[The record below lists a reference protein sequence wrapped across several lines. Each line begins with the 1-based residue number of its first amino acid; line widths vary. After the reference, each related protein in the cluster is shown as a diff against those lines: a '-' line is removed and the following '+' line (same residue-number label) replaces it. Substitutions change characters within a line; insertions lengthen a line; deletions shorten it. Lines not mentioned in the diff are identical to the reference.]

1 MRLDHLPEDASPVS
15 VSQAGLIRLNGPAR
29 AIALD
34 VLRVNSLQTGAYVS
48 HFRGRG
54 MEFDESRPY
63 QPGDDPRSIDWRVT
77 ARSTTAYTK
86 LFREERE
93 RPVLV
98 VVDLRS
104 NMHFATRG
112 CFKSVNASRAAA
124 LIAWAAHHRGDRLG
138 GLIFGDTTHRELK
151 PRLGRRAALRFVHQ
165 LAEHPD
171 WTNRGVPEGSDP
183 FARAMSSL
191 RRVARPGSLVVVIS
205 DFIGFD
211 RAAQSYLSSVAR
223 HNEVLAVF
231 LNDPLERKLPPPGR
245 YRIVSPDDELAID
258 TYAAA
263 ARRDYEHEF
272 EERSHVLEA
281 FCHRY
286 GVHLMSMSTDDDR
299 SRHYKR
305 HLDAGATD
313 GSDPACIARFALA
326 EAIGWWPLARVGGCS
341 SPSLCSGLAG
351 CYCAHG
357 ASGSSTQHVAMQF
370 ARWPR

>member
-1 MRLDHLPEDASPVS
+1 MRLEHLPEDASPVS

-29 AIALD
+29 AIALN

-124 LIAWAAHHRGDRLG
+124 LISWAAHHRGDRLG

-171 WTNRGVPEGSDP
+171 WTNRSIPMGSDP
-183 FARAMSSL
+183 FAQAMSSL

-205 DFIGFD
+205 DFIGFN
-211 RAAQSYLSSVAR
+211 RAAQSYLSSVAH

-231 LNDPLERKLPPPGR
+231 MNDPLERKLPPPGR

-263 ARRDYEHEF
+263 ARRDYEQEFTERAHE
-272 EERSHVLEA
+272 LEA

-286 GVHLMSMSTDDDR
+286 GVHLMPMSTDDDPVSTLQTALGRR
-299 SRHYKR
+299 SH
-305 HLDAGATD
+305 
-313 GSDPACIARFALA
+313 
-326 EAIGWWPLARVGGCS
+326 
-341 SPSLCSGLAG
+341 
-351 CYCAHG
+351 
-357 ASGSSTQHVAMQF
+357 
-370 ARWPR
+370 

>member
-1 MRLDHLPEDASPVS
+1 VALLDHLYENASPVS

-34 VLRVNSLQTGAYVS
+34 VLRVSSLQTGAYVS

-98 VVDLRS
+98 VLDLRA

-124 LIAWAAHHRGDRLG
+124 LLSWAAHHRGDRLG
-138 GLIFGDTTHRELK
+138 GLIFGDSTHRELK
-151 PRLGRRAALRFVHQ
+151 PRLGRQAALRYVHE
-165 LAEHPD
+165 LVAHPD
-171 WTNRGVPEGSDP
+171 WENKERSPGADDEAPL
-183 FARAMSSL
+183 AQAMSAL
-191 RRVARPGSLVVVIS
+191 RRVARPGSLVVILS
-205 DFIGFD
+205 DFLGFS

-231 LNDPLERKLPPPGR
+231 LNDPIERQLPPPGH
-245 YRIVSPDDELAID
+245 YRLVSRDDELAID
-258 TYAAA
+258 TFAKA
-263 ARRDYEHEF
+263 ARRDYENAF
-272 EERSHVLEA
+272 QSRSQQLEA
-281 FCHRY
+281 FCQRY
-286 GVHLMSMSTDDDR
+286 GIHLMPLSTEDDPV
-299 SRHYKR
+299 
-305 HLDAGATD
+305 T
-313 GSDPACIARFALA
+313 ALQTA
-326 EAIGWWPLARVGGCS
+326 LGRRT
-341 SPSLCSGLAG
+341 
-351 CYCAHG
+351 H
-357 ASGSSTQHVAMQF
+357 
-370 ARWPR
+370 

>member
-1 MRLDHLPEDASPVS
+1 VPRLDHLYEDASPVS

-29 AIALD
+29 AIALN

-124 LIAWAAHHRGDRLG
+124 LISWAAHHRGDRLG
-138 GLIFGDTTHRELK
+138 GLIFGDTTHRELR

-171 WTNRGVPEGSDP
+171 WTNRGIPKGSDP

-231 LNDPLERKLPPPGR
+231 MNDPLERKLPPPGR
-245 YRIVSPDDELAID
+245 YRIVSPNDELAID

-272 EERSHVLEA
+272 AERSHVLEA

-286 GVHLMSMSTDDDR
+286 GVHLMPMSTDDDPVSTLQTALGRR
-299 SRHYKR
+299 SH
-305 HLDAGATD
+305 
-313 GSDPACIARFALA
+313 
-326 EAIGWWPLARVGGCS
+326 
-341 SPSLCSGLAG
+341 
-351 CYCAHG
+351 
-357 ASGSSTQHVAMQF
+357 
-370 ARWPR
+370 

>member
-1 MRLDHLPEDASPVS
+1 VRLEHLHEDASPIS

-34 VLRVNSLQTGAYVS
+34 VLRVKSLQTGAYVS

-77 ARSTTAYTK
+77 ARSTTAFTK

-98 VVDLRS
+98 CVDLRS

-124 LIAWAAHHRGDRLG
+124 LLAWAAHHRGDRLG

-165 LAEHPD
+165 LAEHRD
-171 WTNRGVPEGSDP
+171 WTNRGVANDEEPLTQ
-183 FARAMSSL
+183 AMSAL

-231 LNDPLERKLPPPGR
+231 MNDPLEKELPPPGR
-245 YRIVSPDDELAID
+245 YRIVSPNNELEID
-258 TYAAA
+258 THAAA
-263 ARRDYEHEF
+263 ARRDYANEF
-272 EERSHVLEA
+272 AERSHDLEA

-286 GVHLMSMSTDDDR
+286 GVHLMPMSTDDDPVSTLQAALGRR
-299 SRHYKR
+299 SH
-305 HLDAGATD
+305 
-313 GSDPACIARFALA
+313 
-326 EAIGWWPLARVGGCS
+326 
-341 SPSLCSGLAG
+341 
-351 CYCAHG
+351 
-357 ASGSSTQHVAMQF
+357 
-370 ARWPR
+370 

>member
-1 MRLDHLPEDASPVS
+1 VPRLDHIHEDASPVS

-29 AIALD
+29 AIALN

-171 WTNRGVPEGSDP
+171 WSNRGIPEGSDP

-231 LNDPLERKLPPPGR
+231 MNDPLERKLPPPGR

-286 GVHLMSMSTDDDR
+286 GVHLMSMSTDDDPVSTLQTALGRR
-299 SRHYKR
+299 SH
-305 HLDAGATD
+305 
-313 GSDPACIARFALA
+313 
-326 EAIGWWPLARVGGCS
+326 
-341 SPSLCSGLAG
+341 
-351 CYCAHG
+351 
-357 ASGSSTQHVAMQF
+357 
-370 ARWPR
+370 

>member
-1 MRLDHLPEDASPVS
+1 VLDHLYEDASPVS

-124 LIAWAAHHRGDRLG
+124 LISWAAHHRGDRLG

-171 WTNRGVPEGSDP
+171 WTNRGIPKGSDP
-183 FARAMSSL
+183 FAQAMSSL

-231 LNDPLERKLPPPGR
+231 MNDPLERKLPPPGR

-272 EERSHVLEA
+272 AERSHVLEA

-286 GVHLMSMSTDDDR
+286 GVHLMPMSTDDDPVSTLQTALGRR
-299 SRHYKR
+299 SH
-305 HLDAGATD
+305 
-313 GSDPACIARFALA
+313 
-326 EAIGWWPLARVGGCS
+326 
-341 SPSLCSGLAG
+341 
-351 CYCAHG
+351 
-357 ASGSSTQHVAMQF
+357 
-370 ARWPR
+370 

>member
-1 MRLDHLPEDASPVS
+1 VALLDHLYENASPVS

-34 VLRVNSLQTGAYVS
+34 VLRVSSLQTGAYVS

-98 VVDLRS
+98 VLDLRA

-124 LIAWAAHHRGDRLG
+124 LLSWAAHHRGDRLG
-138 GLIFGDTTHRELK
+138 GLIFGDSTHRELK
-151 PRLGRRAALRFVHQ
+151 PRLGRQAALRYVHE
-165 LAEHPD
+165 LVAHPD
-171 WTNRGVPEGSDP
+171 WENKDRSPGADDEAPL
-183 FARAMSSL
+183 AQAMSAL
-191 RRVARPGSLVVVIS
+191 RRVARPGSLVVILS
-205 DFIGFD
+205 DFLGFS

-231 LNDPLERKLPPPGR
+231 LNDPIERQLPPPGH
-245 YRIVSPDDELAID
+245 YRLVSRDDELAID
-258 TYAAA
+258 TFAKA
-263 ARRDYEHEF
+263 ARRDYENAF
-272 EERSHVLEA
+272 QSRSQQLEA
-281 FCHRY
+281 FCQRY
-286 GVHLMSMSTDDDR
+286 GIHLMPLSTEDDPVTALQTALG
-299 SRHYKR
+299 KR
-305 HLDAGATD
+305 TH
-313 GSDPACIARFALA
+313 
-326 EAIGWWPLARVGGCS
+326 
-341 SPSLCSGLAG
+341 
-351 CYCAHG
+351 
-357 ASGSSTQHVAMQF
+357 
-370 ARWPR
+370 